1 MFSVYKTLY
10 NPSNPK
16 AEYQKQS
23 GVWVKRLKG
32 SKLEWNALDP
42 SGASVL
48 NNLYKSKGSLFF
60 YSDTL
65 KYGSLVLVL
74 GIGFYA
80 YIKLGKK
87 NVAIKK

>member
-42 SGASVL
+42 DGTKVL
-48 NNLYKSKGSLFF
+48 DGVYKSKGSLFF

-65 KYGSLVLVL
+65 KYGSLALIL

-87 NVAIKK
+87 NGAIKK

>member
-10 NPSNPK
+10 NPSNPN

-32 SKLEWNALDP
+32 SKKEWVALDP

-48 NNLYKSKGSLFF
+48 NNLYKSKGNLFF

-65 KYGSLVLVL
+65 KYGSLALIL

-80 YIKLGKK
+80 YTKFGKK